1 MLLIII
7 HSFFTAVKF
16 TAVKKEVAVKFY
28 NRTSEIVELQK
39 IKGMAYK
46 DHSKLTVLVER
57 RRIGKTLLIL
67 NALKDESLIY
77 LFFVFV
83 FDISRAIIGR

>member
-1 MLLIII
+1 M
-7 HSFFTAVKF
+7 
-16 TAVKKEVAVKFY
+16 KFY

-39 IKGMAYK
+39 MKGMAYK
-46 DHSKLTVLVER
+46 EHSKLTVLVER

-77 LFFVFV
+77 LFFVFGS
-83 FDISRAIIGR
+83 ISREQLLANKIEVINDNPVLSIFESDSATA

>member
-1 MLLIII
+1 
-7 HSFFTAVKF
+7 
-16 TAVKKEVAVKFY
+16 
-28 NRTSEIVELQK
+28 
-39 IKGMAYK
+39 MAYK

-77 LFFVFV
+77 LFFVFG

>member
-1 MLLIII
+1 M
-7 HSFFTAVKF
+7 
-16 TAVKKEVAVKFY
+16 KFY

-77 LFFVFV
+77 LFFVFG